1 MGKII
6 KRLLRLFLGLFLFAL
21 GAVTI
26 INAKIGVAP
35 WDVFHQGLSNV
46 TSLTVGRA
54 NIYTGLIFVILNT
67 ILGQRLGWGTVL
79 NMIFIGVFIDILMLN
94 NLVPMPGNLLIRYMM
109 LFLGIIA
116 QGLGTYFYISTS
128 LGIGPRDGLMVI
140 LMKKTGYSVGIIKN
154 IMEISAVTIGF
165 FLGGNFG
172 IGTLIMA
179 FVAGHIWDY
188 LFKRLNFVVDD
199 VEHRAIKDDYEYFLK
214 RLKKEEDAN

>member
-1 MGKII
+1 MGTII
-6 KRLLRLFLGLFLFAL
+6 YRLLRLFLGLFLFAL

-116 QGLGTYFYISTS
+116 QG
-128 LGIGPRDGLMVI
+128 R
-140 LMKKTGYSVGIIKN
+140 
-154 IMEISAVTIGF
+154 
-165 FLGGNFG
+165 
-172 IGTLIMA
+172 
-179 FVAGHIWDY
+179 
-188 LFKRLNFVVDD
+188 
-199 VEHRAIKDDYEYFLK
+199 
-214 RLKKEEDAN
+214 